1 MEKGLKKLRASFVV
15 AILSMLFAGM
25 FRITAYAGDVFEI
38 EQISVNAPEVM
49 VYLRSDETLTA
60 DDLALWLGDRQLT
73 IEKIDRFDEEM
84 LLTDY
89 FVLVDVSNSIKS
101 NYTEKIKSV
110 LSDFFQELKPGD
122 KLVLITFGK
131 EVDVV
136 LEGEEDN
143 EERTAALSA
152 IHNKDNETKLFE
164 AIMSVADLADKMQDS
179 NRKICLVISDG
190 EDFSVGTSTNSE
202 AQKALRDRN
211 IPVYAMGVKN
221 TAKENLTA
229 FGEVARELGGYL
241 IVFDASE
248 TKTAIEEF
256 QNAWRDTWLIEAMA
270 PDNIVNYQM
279 NDMMVKYLPSGISRT
294 KSVMLDSYVADID
307 SPRIINIVK
316 TGNETLRVDF
326 SEPVQNAENAAA
338 WKVGFDGENLFIASA
353 QYSDSAQQSVQL
365 TFGKVLYEG
374 DYEVSAPGVTDVS
387 MEKNAVKDIKSVHL
401 EGESVPEEEASVIT
415 QTEIVQVPVSGWQK
429 WGWVILLVI
438 VVALFT
444 FLIILWRIIKKRKG
458 VVYVDDKAVLVSN
471 IDQRQRIH
479 IQQTNN
485 QAEQTQLILDFVG
498 QEGKRISHSFTNSM
512 IVGRSEMC
520 DLSLTDEK
528 LSRQHFA
535 LEKSGDNL
543 LISDL
548 NSTNGTRV
556 NGLVVKKSFKLSQ
569 GDVISV
575 GNLKMR
581 ITWKN

>member
-1 MEKGLKKLRASFVV
+1 MEKGLKKLRAPFVV

-211 IPVYAMGVKN
+211 IPVYAMGVKS

-256 QNAWRDTWLIEAMA
+256 QNAWRDTWLIEATA

-338 WKVGFDGENLFIASA
+338 WKVGFDGEICLLLLPSIR
-353 QYSDSAQQSVQL
+353 
-365 TFGKVLYEG
+365 
-374 DYEVSAPGVTDVS
+374 
-387 MEKNAVKDIKSVHL
+387 
-401 EGESVPEEEASVIT
+401 
-415 QTEIVQVPVSGWQK
+415 
-429 WGWVILLVI
+429 IL
-438 VVALFT
+438 
-444 FLIILWRIIKKRKG
+444 
-458 VVYVDDKAVLVSN
+458 
-471 IDQRQRIH
+471 
-479 IQQTNN
+479 
-485 QAEQTQLILDFVG
+485 
-498 QEGKRISHSFTNSM
+498 HS
-512 IVGRSEMC
+512 
-520 DLSLTDEK
+520 
-528 LSRQHFA
+528 SRF
-535 LEKSGDNL
+535 N
-543 LISDL
+543 
-548 NSTNGTRV
+548 
-556 NGLVVKKSFKLSQ
+556 
-569 GDVISV
+569 
-575 GNLKMR
+575 
-581 ITWKN
+581 

>member
-338 WKVGFDGENLFIASA
+338 WKGGFDGENLFIASA